1 MRLYI
6 RKRPWLTGDP
16 SLMNSYSLLRIS
28 KVVRILVSLQTAL
41 TVIISPLLAFA
52 EPNAPLSVGAFVDTN
67 LAHDFN
73 HLPTRYRPYTTQP
86 YYSDELALNLGY
98 VDAVLSTKRFH
109 GRLALQYGSS
119 VIANYASEPHEFMRY
134 FQEAYVGVS
143 VSDSWT
149 IDAGVFASHI
159 GLETWISRDNS
170 TPSRSLIADYSPYY
184 QTGLRSIHDISEQV
198 HLELHI
204 IRGWQNMTD
213 DRNVCFGTQV
223 AYKPRDDLQL
233 IYNTF
238 IGDEDGTRV
247 FNDLI
252 IKHAFTDNFTIGASV
267 DVGAQNRQD
276 ESRAWWHGW
285 TIIPRYQINET
296 YTIAGRV
303 ERYDDPDQ
311 VMIQPLSGK
320 SFNTTGLSVNLD
332 TIIFK
337 NLIWRNEYRVF
348 LSTQDVFP
356 RRESFSASDSFVMT
370 SLIYSVRG
378 V

>member
-1 MRLYI
+1 
-6 RKRPWLTGDP
+6 
-16 SLMNSYSLLRIS
+16 MNSYSLGRIS
-28 KVVRILVSLQTAL
+28 KVVRSLISLQTAL
-41 TVIISPLLAFA
+41 SVVSSSLLAFA

-67 LAHDFN
+67 VAHDFN

-98 VDAVLSTKRFH
+98 VDAVLSTERFH

-119 VIANYASEPHEFMRY
+119 VIANYAGEPDEFMRY
-134 FQEAYVGVS
+134 FQEAYGGVS
-143 VSDSWT
+143 VSDSWK

-170 TPSRSLIADYSPYY
+170 TPSRSIIADYSPYY

-238 IGDEDGTRV
+238 IGDEDGMRV
-247 FNDLI
+247 FNDII
-252 IKHAFTDNFTIGASV
+252 IKHTFTDNFTIGASM

-276 ESRAWWHGW
+276 ESSAWWHGW
-285 TIIPRYQINET
+285 TVIPRYQINET

-332 TIIFK
+332 TTIIN

-356 RRESFSASDSFVMT
+356 RREGFSASDSFVMT

>member
-1 MRLYI
+1 
-6 RKRPWLTGDP
+6 
-16 SLMNSYSLLRIS
+16 MNSYSLLRIS

-52 EPNAPLSVGAFVDTN
+52 EPNTPLSVGAFVDTN

-86 YYSDELALNLGY
+86 YYSDEFTLNLGY
-98 VDAVLSTKRFH
+98 IDAVLSTKRFH

-247 FNDLI
+247 FNDII
-252 IKHAFTDNFTIGASV
+252 IKHTFTDNFTIGASV

-356 RRESFSASDSFVMT
+356 RREGFSASDSFVMT

>member
-1 MRLYI
+1 
-6 RKRPWLTGDP
+6 
-16 SLMNSYSLLRIS
+16 MNSYSLLRIS
-28 KVVRILVSLQTAL
+28 KVVRILVSLRTAL
-41 TVIISPLLAFA
+41 TVVTSPLLAFA

-86 YYSDELALNLGY
+86 YYSDEFTLNLGY
-98 VDAVLSTKRFH
+98 IDAVLSTERFH

-134 FQEAYVGVS
+134 FQEAYAGVS
-143 VSDSWT
+143 VSDSWK
-149 IDAGVFASHI
+149 IDAGIFASHI

-170 TPSRSLIADYSPYY
+170 TTSRSLIADYSPYY

-247 FNDLI
+247 FNDII
-252 IKHAFTDNFTIGASV
+252 IKHTFTDNFTIGASV

-311 VMIQPLSGK
+311 VM
-320 SFNTTGLSVNLD
+320 
-332 TIIFK
+332 
-337 NLIWRNEYRVF
+337 
-348 LSTQDVFP
+348 
-356 RRESFSASDSFVMT
+356 
-370 SLIYSVRG
+370 
-378 V
+378 

>member
-1 MRLYI
+1 
-6 RKRPWLTGDP
+6 
-16 SLMNSYSLLRIS
+16 
-28 KVVRILVSLQTAL
+28 VSLQTAL
-41 TVIISPLLAFA
+41 AVVGSPLLAFA

-67 LAHDFN
+67 LARDFN

-86 YYSDELALNLGY
+86 YYSDEFTLNLGY
-98 VDAVLSTKRFH
+98 VDAVLTTERFR

-134 FQEAYVGVS
+134 FQEAYAGVS
-143 VSDSWT
+143 LSDSWK
-149 IDAGVFASHI
+149 IDVGVFASHI

-170 TPSRSLIADYSPYY
+170 TPSRSIIADYSPYY

-213 DRNVCFGTQV
+213 GRNVCFGTQV
-223 AYKPRDDLQL
+223 GYKPRGDLQL
-233 IYNTF
+233 LHNTF
-238 IGDEDGTRV
+238 VGDEDGARV
-247 FNDLI
+247 FNNI
-252 IKHAFTDNFTIGASV
+252 VIKHTLTDNFTIGASA
-267 DVGAQNRQD
+267 DVGAQNRHN

-285 TIIPRYQINET
+285 TVIPRYQINET
-296 YTIAGRV
+296 YAIAGRV
-303 ERYDDPDQ
+303 ERYDDPEQ
-311 VMIQPLSGK
+311 VMIQPLSGE
-320 SFNTTGLSVNLD
+320 SFHTTSLSVNLD
-332 TIIFK
+332 TTIIT

-348 LSTQDVFP
+348 FSTQDVFP
-356 RRESFSASDSFVMT
+356 RREGFSASDSFVMT